1 MKLEAADPVE
11 SGRIDAELLQVAAAR
26 LAAGLDGPRRGCRA
40 AECVEEIADD
50 EKQSTVH
57 VTSVARHRARPFFL
71 RCNTQMVA
79 RHRFTKDC
87 MAVMRCA
94 QRGSS
99 GFSARHTELT
109 NQFGSTTFI
118 VNQNGDRMMSAFT
131 VRLPDETVAKL
142 DQLAEKVDRSRSYVA
157 AQAIEDYVAREE
169 WQLAEIE
176 AGLDEADRGEFAS
189 EKDLAG
195 VIAKYVKP
203 ASER

>member
-1 MKLEAADPVE
+1 
-11 SGRIDAELLQVAAAR
+11 
-26 LAAGLDGPRRGCRA
+26 
-40 AECVEEIADD
+40 
-50 EKQSTVH
+50 
-57 VTSVARHRARPFFL
+57 
-71 RCNTQMVA
+71 
-79 RHRFTKDC
+79 
-87 MAVMRCA
+87 
-94 QRGSS
+94 
-99 GFSARHTELT
+99 
-109 NQFGSTTFI
+109 
-118 VNQNGDRMMSAFT
+118 MMSAFT

-195 VIAKYVKP
+195 VISKYVKP